1 MKKKI
6 MGFLSFLLV
15 LTLLAGLFPAA
26 MAEDDTGENP
36 GEAVEEIQITE
47 PEPTGIPEEDP
58 AQDPTEDPGED
69 PAEDPAGEPGEDP
82 EDPGEGEPPEQTEPV
97 TEPVTEPAA
106 EPEETEPAG
115 IPGEDP
121 AEDPAEDLT
130 ENPAGEPG
138 EDLTLEPVPG
148 EPLTGEAAPNGGE
161 DQPEPLSDG
170 LTIVEHKQKGIGK
183 VYFTYH
189 YLASDG
195 KYRPVSNPPTRNT
208 SVCSYFTLSDG
219 STAYCVNP
227 DRPGQNSGGV
237 SVSGWSDYHT
247 PEIREAIAMAIA
259 YGAPN
264 NGDTSDEGKW
274 ATALLVWDM
283 GCGYLDKYGQRRN
296 STLAPAFLT
305 NAKPGTAIM
314 NKYKD
319 ILAAIQKG
327 NAVPSFA
334 TTSQSNVPEYTLE
347 LQTGGYYSLTLTD
360 TNGVLADYVYTS
372 GIAGLT
378 FSQSGNTLTVTA
390 TVEAACKLASGM
402 DFCARGKSYNPSA
415 SVVVCLRSENWTDAT
430 KTQDVVQLSHPI
442 GHTAAYI
449 RLKTNIETAYDPAEL
464 KFSKIDP
471 VTGVPQGSASF
482 AGAVFC
488 WEYFPNDDWSGTPE
502 RKWYFKTDENGRVE
516 YKSTF
521 LATNDEYASDEM
533 FKDTNGDESIP
544 LGSVRVTEV
553 KSPPGYGVIPTLYA
567 NVWFN
572 TEKGKAEFT
581 WTEESREIVQAADGR
596 YLLPEPQDT
605 QSFGGVS
612 VQKLD
617 AATGGAAP
625 GCASF
630 QGIEFTL
637 YNKSPN
643 PVVVEGTTVS
653 PGGVVCVLTL
663 DAGGYA
669 KTGKILPIGSYQMV
683 ETRGND
689 YYDINTEWVKNF
701 NVTGD
706 GITIPLECGDPPR
719 AGRIAVR
726 KLTMTELPLEGAT
739 FLLEQSADGVTWTAV
754 GEQTT
759 DASGSAGW
767 TGLHPG
773 LRYRLTET
781 AAPPGYE
788 LLRGAAFEGELP
800 VGDFTVTVTVV
811 NAETLTMPATG
822 SIQNL
827 TLTTAGTMLAVA
839 ALVCLVGMGMEE
851 NKKKRFAMKE
861 EKR

>member
-36 GEAVEEIQITE
+36 GEAAEEIQITE

-69 PAEDPAGEPGEDP
+69 PAEDPAGEPREDP

-106 EPEETEPAG
+106 EPEETEPTG
-115 IPGEDP
+115 ISGEDP
-121 AEDPAEDLT
+121 AED
-130 ENPAGEPG
+130 PG

-148 EPLTGEAAPNGGE
+148 EPPTGEAAPNGGE
-161 DQPEPLSDG
+161 DLPELLADG
-170 LTIVEHKQKGIGK
+170 LSIVEHKQKGIGK
-183 VYFTYH
+183 TFFTFH
-189 YLASDG
+189 YLGSDG
-195 KYRPVSNPPTRNT
+195 KYYPVHTSLTLWT

-227 DRPGQNSGGV
+227 SRPGQSGGQV
-237 SVSGWSDYHT
+237 YETGWMSYHT

-283 GCGYLDKYGQRRN
+283 GCGYIDQYGQWRRDGN
-296 STLAPAFLT
+296 GNRKTPPFGAAASGTVKQKY
-305 NAKPGTAIM
+305 NAILQQIQNH
-314 NKYKD
+314 NK
-319 ILAAIQKG
+319 I
-327 NAVPSFA
+327 PSFA
-334 TTSQSNVPEYTLE
+334 VKSESDLGAATYTLE
-347 LQTGGYYSLTLTD
+347 QDGSGSYSLTLHD
-360 TNGVLADYVYTS
+360 ANEVLADFDYTS
-372 GIAGLT
+372 SIPGLT
-378 FSQSGNTLTVTA
+378 MTRSGNDLVITA
-390 TVEAACKLASGM
+390 TVEAACRLAGNGV
-402 DFCARGKSYNPSA
+402 DFYATGQTYSPSA
-415 SVVVCLRSENWTDAT
+415 SALICLRSEYWEDKDGAR
-430 KTQDVVQLSHPI
+430 TQDMVMMDYAI
-442 GHTAAYI
+442 GKTRAYI
-449 RLKTNIETAYDPAEL
+449 RLKTDIETAYDPADL
-464 KFSKIDP
+464 KYGKVDP

-488 WEYFPNDDWSGTPE
+488 WEYFPNDDWSGTPD
-502 RKWYFKTDENGRVE
+502 RKWYFRTNENGYMNFDR
-516 YKSTF
+516 SF
-521 LATNDEYASDEM
+521 LVTDGEFTSDEL
-533 FKDTNGDESIP
+533 FLDKKGQDSIP

-567 NVWFN
+567 NIWFDS
-572 TEKGKAEFT
+572 TVGEAKFT
-581 WTEESREIVQAADGR
+581 WTEESNQIVVSQDGR

-683 ETRGND
+683 ETKGND

-719 AGRIAVR
+719 AGRIAVQ
-726 KLTMTELPLEGAT
+726 KLTMTDLPLAGAT
-739 FLLEQSADGVTWTAV
+739 FLLEQSADGTGWTAV

-788 LLRGAAFEGELP
+788 LLRGVAFEGELP

-811 NAETLTMPATG
+811 NAEILTMPATG

-827 TLTTAGTMLAVA
+827 TITTAGTMLAVI
-839 ALVCLVGMGMEE
+839 ALVCLVGMEMEV
-851 NKKKRFAMKE
+851 NTKKRFATKE